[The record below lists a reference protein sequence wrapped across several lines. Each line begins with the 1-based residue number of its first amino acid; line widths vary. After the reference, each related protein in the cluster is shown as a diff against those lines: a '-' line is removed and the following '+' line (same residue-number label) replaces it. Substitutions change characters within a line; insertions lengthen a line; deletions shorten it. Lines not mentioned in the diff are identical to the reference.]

1 MNRAELIDKITGFD
15 REFFAKGLGNETKL
29 QNMPDYALSDLALIL
44 QASKD
49 HKETA
54 LLPPHPKSTFNRKD
68 SSVIVR
74 IDPEGRMI
82 QNEWGSLEFSGT
94 VYRASGI
101 VSDGKIGL
109 EQVDFCSS
117 RQKSRLSSAI
127 GKPLQ
132 IESKALTNYYETI
145 ASYVRNPNG
154 VLEFDNALINF
165 KRLSGSMSHEAFDN
179 DELLIPAEGSA
190 NFRFNGN
197 WKKETELP
205 ADGSKS
211 IEVKPFP
218 FQNHLSV
225 KRMTEGAQIRID
237 VTQSRKH
244 SEQALKRFD
253 GETTFSF
260 SVLALSSKPE
270 TPDSGTIQ
278 INLSSVEAGQVT
290 TLDDVTMA
298 LLALAPAE
306 IFDSGT

>member
-1 MNRAELIDKITGFD
+1 MNRPDLIDKITGFD
-15 REFFAKGLGNETKL
+15 TEFFAVGLGNDTRLK
-29 QNMPDYALSDLALIL
+29 QMPDYSLNDLALIL
-44 QASKD
+44 QAATEC
-49 HKETA
+49 KEA
-54 LLPPHPKSTFNRKD
+54 VILSPHPQSSFDRKD

-74 IDPEGRMI
+74 IDKAGKMI
-82 QNEWGSLEFSGT
+82 LNEWGSLEFNGIIYKASGT
-94 VYRASGI
+94 ATDEKMRLRRVEFYP
-101 VSDGKIGL
+101 
-109 EQVDFCSS
+109 S
-117 RQKSRLSSAI
+117 RQKSTLSLSDE
-127 GKPLQ
+127 KPLAIQ
-132 IESKALTNYYETI
+132 SQTRISDYETT
-145 ASYVRNPNG
+145 ASYSRKPNG
-154 VLEFDNALINF
+154 ELKFDSALINF
-165 KRLSGSMSHEAFDN
+165 KRLSGSVSHEAFDN
-179 DELLIPAEGSA
+179 DELLIPAEGPA

-197 WKKETELP
+197 WKKEAEIP
-205 ADGSKS
+205 ADGSGW

-225 KRMTEGAQIRID
+225 KRITGETQIRID